1 MLTLILHGQDIIRW
15 HNMAD
20 RKEYFKKYA
29 QEHKEEIKK
38 KRHEL
43 YLLKKEERLKYR
55 KNYYKKN
62 GK

>member
-1 MLTLILHGQDIIRW
+1 
-15 HNMAD
+15 MAD

>member
-1 MLTLILHGQDIIRW
+1 MLTLILHGQGIIRW
-15 HNMAD
+15 HNMTD

-43 YLLKKEERLKYR
+43 YLRKKEERLKYR
-55 KNYYKKN
+55 KKYYQKN